1 MIEVRDLSKRYRD
14 LVAVANVSFTVNK
27 GEIVGFLGN
36 NGAGKSTTMKVITG
50 YIPAT
55 QGNVKVAGFDVFD
68 DPMEVKRRI
77 GYLPELVP
85 VYPDLTVYE
94 YLDFVAALKGVKK
107 KERKAEIERVM
118 EKAHITEFR
127 DKLIDTLSKGY
138 RQRCGIAQ
146 ALLANPPVLILDEPT
161 SGLDPIERKK
171 TLEFISSLAGD
182 HTIML
187 STHILQEVEAI
198 CPRVIMIHRG
208 KLIADDQVTNL
219 IARYKTPE
227 HTPNFVEVFTT
238 MIGEADKA
246 QATPAT
252 PASTEVK
259 AA

>member
-1 MIEVRDLSKRYRD
+1 MIEVRDLSKRYRE
-14 LVAVANVSFTVNK
+14 LLAVENVSFTVQK

-55 QGNVKVAGFDVFD
+55 TGGVKVAGFDVFD
-68 DPMEVKRRI
+68 QPMEVKRRI
-77 GYLPELVP
+77 GYLPEIVP
-85 VYPDLTVYE
+85 VYPSLTVWE
-94 YLDFVAALKGVKK
+94 YLDFVAAIKGIKK
-107 KERKAEIERVM
+107 KERKAEIDRVL
-118 EKAHITEFR
+118 EKAHLTDFR
-127 DKLIDTLSKGY
+127 GKLIDTLSKGY
-138 RQRCGIAQ
+138 KQRCGIAQ
-146 ALLANPPVLILDEPT
+146 ALLGNPPVLILDEPT

-171 TLEFISSLAGD
+171 TLEFIASLGGE

-219 IARYKTPE
+219 INRYKTPE
-227 HTPNFVEVFTT
+227 HTPTFVEVFVT
-238 MIGEADKA
+238 MIEDADKA
-246 QATPAT
+246 QAPAANVAT
-252 PASTEVK
+252 IK